1 MRESGTVESARR
13 ALGARLAACR
23 RAAGHSQAALAALVS
38 YSRST
43 VANVE
48 TGRQHVPGD
57 FWVSADAACHAEGA
71 LIAANDQVEAAA
83 RQELQQAARGILV
96 VGSGDS
102 GGDPAGPL
110 MHPAGGI
117 LQAAGHGDG
126 GVDIIA
132 AAASQAR
139 GHAEQAAVTGIGPG
153 TVEQFTADV
162 ARLSRAYVS
171 GAPLP
176 LFAVMHHE
184 LALIQAALDR
194 KTYPD
199 QAREL
204 NFLAGALC
212 GLMANASLD
221 VGREEAADELAHAAW
236 TYGKII
242 DHGPLMAWS
251 HGTQALAAI
260 WDQRYPDAARHAED
274 GLIHAPAGMG
284 AVRLHAIHAR
294 ALAADGDRAQAR
306 AAITAAES
314 ARADGRRDELHDGV
328 GGEFAFDDAKLSYY
342 QALTEL
348 DVEDPAQAARS
359 AAGAIG
365 LYQAVPARV
374 RSYGCEAL
382 ARVQLARAQL
392 MTGKPEDAA
401 EALGGVLALDPER
414 RISSLNEYL
423 EACRQLLRDAAFR
436 GSGTARELERQLAA
450 FSAASTARVLPR
462 GQ

>member
-23 RAAGHSQAALAALVS
+23 RAAGHSQAALATLTG

-48 TGRQHVPGD
+48 TGRQHVPAG
-57 FWVSADAACHAEGA
+57 FWASADAACHADGA
-71 LIAANDQVEAAA
+71 LIRANDEVEAAA
-83 RQELQQAARGILV
+83 RKERQQAARRIVV

-102 GGDPAGPL
+102 RGEVAGPL
-110 MHPAGGI
+110 MHPSGGI
-117 LQAAGHGDG
+117 LHAAGHGDG
-126 GVDIIA
+126 GVDMIA
-132 AAASQAR
+132 AAASRAR
-139 GHAEQAAVTGIGPG
+139 GHAEMAAVTEIGPG

-171 GAPLP
+171 GTPLP
-176 LFAVMHHE
+176 LFAVMHRE
-184 LALIQAALDR
+184 LALVQAALDR
-194 KTYPD
+194 KVYPD

-221 VGREEAADELAHAAW
+221 VGREEAADDLAHAAW
-236 TYGKII
+236 TYGRII
-242 DHGPLMAWS
+242 DHGPLMAWAR
-251 HGTQALAAI
+251 GTQALAAI
-260 WDQRYPDAARHAED
+260 WDQRYADAARHAED
-274 GLIHAPAGMG
+274 GLIHAPASMG

-294 ALAADGDRAQAR
+294 ALAAFGDRAEAR
-306 AAITAAES
+306 DAMTAAEN
-314 ARADGRRDELHDGV
+314 AGADGHHDELHDGV
-328 GGEFAFDDAKLSYY
+328 AGEFAFDDAKLSYY

-348 DVEDPAQAARS
+348 EVEDPARAEQS
-359 AAGAIG
+359 AAAAIG

-374 RSYGCEAL
+374 RSYGCAAL

-392 MTGKPEDAA
+392 MSGKVEDAVD
-401 EALGGVLALDPER
+401 ALGGVLALDPER

-423 EACRQLLRDAAFR
+423 DACRQLLRDPAFR
-436 GSGTARELERQLAA
+436 ASGTARELDRQLAA
-450 FSAASTARVLPR
+450 FSAASTARVLPG